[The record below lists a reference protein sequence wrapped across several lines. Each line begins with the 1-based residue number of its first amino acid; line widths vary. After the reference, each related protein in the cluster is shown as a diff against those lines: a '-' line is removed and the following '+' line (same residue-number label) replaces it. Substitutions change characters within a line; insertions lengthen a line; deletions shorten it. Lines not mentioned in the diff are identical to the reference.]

1 MNNSLGNLSAGAKD
15 ALSSTSEILGG
26 VSNIAAGLAQGP
38 MGYLQAAAGVFET
51 LGAIFAIGDKKR
63 ERAIQSETKKVK
75 QLQTAYEDLTRAIEN
90 GLSIDAYAKSSERI
104 ELLQKQIDSY
114 YRMIEAEQGKKKP
127 DDDRIDEWREAIHD
141 LENDIEDLFTEM
153 KENLV
158 GSFKDLASTL
168 GDALFDAF
176 AEGTDAATAWGNSVH
191 DIVSNILK
199 QLVIQKFIE
208 PKLQEWVDDY
218 WSALTPKAAAAE
230 DAFKRYQNA
239 QEKIR
244 KWDEAWGDSA
254 EYAAKIAG
262 FDYAGE
268 KKKMEAA
275 YNEYIKAYEA
285 AAGEVPNLDEDTT
298 KNFANQLDNIFN
310 DIDKQ
315 IPEWLKDWLFKQDAS
330 GLSGL
335 QEGIKSIT
343 EDTAQAL
350 EALLNSMRFYVADTN
365 LEIKNIR
372 ALLSNDV
379 ESNPLLAEMRIQTQL
394 IRSINTMF
402 SSLLYAGHPKGSYGL
417 KVWIN

>member
-51 LGAIFAIGDKKR
+51 VGAIFAIGDKKR

-141 LENDIEDLFTEM
+141 LENDIEDLFLEM
-153 KENLV
+153 KENLI

-176 AEGTDAATAWGNSVH
+176 AEGTNAAESWGEAVHNIVNDIIKQIIIQKLIEPKIKEWAEGLFDEMMPKTSEAEDALERFNKADENIKKWDAAWGN
-191 DIVSNILK
+191 
-199 QLVIQKFIE
+199 
-208 PKLQEWVDDY
+208 
-218 WSALTPKAAAAE
+218 AAE
-230 DAFKRYQNA
+230 LV
-239 QEKIR
+239 
-244 KWDEAWGDSA
+244 
-254 EYAAKIAG
+254 AKTYG

-268 KKKMEAA
+268 KGKE
-275 YNEYIKAYEA
+275 IK
-285 AAGEVPNLDEDTT
+285 P
-298 KNFANQLDNIFN
+298 
-310 DIDKQ
+310 
-315 IPEWLKDWLFKQDAS
+315 
-330 GLSGL
+330 
-335 QEGIKSIT
+335 
-343 EDTAQAL
+343 
-350 EALLNSMRFYVADTN
+350 
-365 LEIKNIR
+365 IKNI
-372 ALLSNDV
+372 
-379 ESNPLLAEMRIQTQL
+379 
-394 IRSINTMF
+394 
-402 SSLLYAGHPKGSYGL
+402 
-417 KVWIN
+417 